1 MPNTTNIIAPRV
13 PFLDER
19 TGLISREWYRFLF
32 NQFELTSSTTATAR
46 RYGAFYDTTT
56 QTAAAINT
64 AYAVRFNSTEL
75 SNGVSIGTPS
85 SRIYLDRSGV
95 YDFQFSAQVDNTTNA
110 VGNLYMWARVNGV
123 DKANSASWVAI
134 RDRTAQIIAAWNF
147 VYEFTAGDYFELMW
161 SVDKTTV
168 QLLATPAAPP
178 VPAIPSVILTVTDNT
193 SG

>member
-1 MPNTTNIIAPRV
+1 M
-13 PFLDER
+13 
-19 TGLISREWYRFLF
+19 
-32 NQFELTSSTTATAR
+32 
-46 RYGAFYDTTT
+46 
-56 QTAAAINT
+56 
-64 AYAVRFNSTEL
+64 
-75 SNGVSIGTPS
+75 
-85 SRIYLDRSGV
+85 
-95 YDFQFSAQVDNTTNA
+95 
-110 VGNLYMWARVNGV
+110 GV

-134 RDRTAQIIAAWNF
+134 RDKTAQIIAAWNF